1 MKSLLS
7 SPESRLFGRNVV
19 RDFLV
24 VVGGILIALWAED
37 QWQSRVDRQYGQS
50 ALTRIANDLA
60 QDIEDIS
67 GNLDRAR
74 AGLNAARWIFANRD
88 TVPVDSEE
96 LRRAVFDLSHCSY
109 LNVNAS
115 EYTALRSS
123 GSLHLIEDKDLL
135 KAITSLYEGRAFLE
149 TLHELDCERTYEV
162 IRLVMPY
169 AEYSIPPLVRP
180 GNNSNWSMW
189 SEATIDAIVDSDGM
203 FNDRVFVNSVM
214 TLAAFR
220 QFLILWAERDMD
232 QAESLRDEIFAAN
245 RD

>member
-37 QWQSRVDRQYGQS
+37 QWQTRVDRQYGQS
-50 ALTRIANDLA
+50 ALSRIANDLA
-60 QDIEDIS
+60 QDIDDIA

-74 AGLNAARWIFANRD
+74 VGLNAARWISTNRE

-96 LRRAVFDLSHCSY
+96 LRRAVFELSHCSY
-109 LNVNAS
+109 LNANPS
-115 EYTALRSS
+115 EYTALRNS
-123 GSLHLIEDKDLL
+123 GTLHMIEDKDLL
-135 KAITSLYEGRAFLE
+135 NAITSFYERRAFLE
-149 TLHELDCERTYEV
+149 TLHELDCERSYEV
-162 IRLVMPY
+162 IRLAMPY
-169 AEYSIPPLVRP
+169 AEYSIPPPVRP
-180 GNNSNWSMW
+180 GNNPNWVMW

-203 FNDRVFVNSVM
+203 FNDRVFINSVM

-220 QFLILWAERDMD
+220 QFLIRHAELDLD
-232 QAESLRDEIFAAN
+232 QAESLRDEILAAN

>member
-37 QWQSRVDRQYGQS
+37 QWQTRVDRQYGQS

-74 AGLNAARWIFANRD
+74 VGLNAARWISTNRD

-96 LRRAVFDLSHCSY
+96 LRRAVFGLSHCSD
-109 LNVNAS
+109 LNVNPS
-115 EYTALRSS
+115 EYSALRNS
-123 GSLHLIEDKDLL
+123 GTLHLIEDKDLL
-135 KAITSLYEGRAFLE
+135 NEITSLYEGRTFIAG
-149 TLHELDCERTYEV
+149 LHKLDCENSFEV
-162 IRLVMPY
+162 IRLAMPY
-169 AEYSIPPLVRP
+169 AEYSIPPPVRP
-180 GNNSNWSMW
+180 GNNPNWRMW
-189 SEATIDAIVDSDGM
+189 AEPAIDAIVDPQGM
-203 FNDRVFVNSVM
+203 FDDRIFINSVM
-214 TLAAFR
+214 ALAAFR
-220 QFLILWAERDMD
+220 QFLISWAEQELD
-232 QAESLRDEIFAAN
+232 QAESLREAIIAAN

>member
-37 QWQSRVDRQYGQS
+37 QWQTRVDSQYGQS
-50 ALTRIANDLA
+50 ALTRIANDLV

-74 AGLNAARWIFANRD
+74 VGLNAARWISKNRD
-88 TVPVDSEE
+88 TVLVDSEE
-96 LRRAVFDLSHCSY
+96 LRRAVFGLSHCSV
-109 LNVNAS
+109 LNVNSS
-115 EYTALRSS
+115 EYSALRNS
-123 GSLHLIEDKDLL
+123 GTLHLIEDKDLL
-135 KAITSLYEGRAFLE
+135 NAITSLYEGRALLE
-149 TLHELDCERTYEV
+149 RLHELDCERSYEV
-162 IRLVMPY
+162 IRLAMPY
-169 AEYSIPPLVRP
+169 AEYSIPPPVRP
-180 GNNSNWSMW
+180 GNNPNWDMW

-203 FNDRVFVNSVM
+203 FNDRVFINSVM
-214 TLAAFR
+214 ALAAYR
-220 QFLILWAERDMD
+220 QFLIRYAEKAID
-232 QAESLRDEIFAAN
+232 QAESLRDEILAAN